1 MILQVF
7 FPPSGGWTTKVNFVS
22 LGTVPFA
29 LQLISEVKRGREW
42 GEHWETRVSQSP
54 RQVREDPDFFSN
66 LLCQPSVLTNV
77 HRFMIFFLILSTKEH
92 CEHTAFFL

>member
-7 FPPSGGWTTKVNFVS
+7 PSIRGLTTKVNFVS

-29 LQLISEVKRGREW
+29 LQLISEVKRGRGW
-42 GEHWETRVSQSP
+42 GEHWETQVSQSP

-66 LLCQPSVLTNV
+66 PLCQPSVLTNV
-77 HRFMIFFLILSTKEH
+77 HRFMIFLILST
-92 CEHTAFFL
+92 